1 MPPEPN
7 ETARQ
12 IRHGIFVLI
21 TAALVILFV
30 WCAWELLLLA
40 FAGLLLGIILRA
52 FLEFVETRTHLGPR
66 MSMLIVIVALCA
78 ALGLTVWL
86 IVPRVIAQAGE
97 IAGYVPKSLHQAASY
112 FNHFDWGRNMVSV
125 VKRSIEQLNIGSKIT
140 SITFNLFDAGAGAVV
155 VFVVGFYGALEPR
168 TYEHGLLVLIPTG
181 RRDRAEEVLKE
192 VIHTLRWWVLG
203 QLVPMTV
210 LGVATM
216 ISLWLLGVPLAFTL
230 GLFTGV
236 MIFVPYIG
244 ALLSEIPAVL
254 IALRQSPTT
263 MVYVI
268 VLYLVIHGLEGY
280 ILTPL
285 VQRRAV
291 RLPPVLT
298 VLAQLFMWIIAG
310 FLGVALA
317 TPLAAVGL
325 VLVKM
330 LYLNQHIEH

>member
-1 MPPEPN
+1 
-7 ETARQ
+7 
-12 IRHGIFVLI
+12 
-21 TAALVILFV
+21 
-30 WCAWELLLLA
+30 
-40 FAGLLLGIILRA
+40 
-52 FLEFVETRTHLGPR
+52 
-66 MSMLIVIVALCA
+66 
-78 ALGLTVWL
+78 
-86 IVPRVIAQAGE
+86 
-97 IAGYVPKSLHQAASY
+97 
-112 FNHFDWGRNMVSV
+112 
-125 VKRSIEQLNIGSKIT
+125 
-140 SITFNLFDAGAGAVV
+140 
-155 VFVVGFYGALEPR
+155 
-168 TYEHGLLVLIPTG
+168 
-181 RRDRAEEVLKE
+181 
-192 VIHTLRWWVLG
+192 
-203 QLVPMTV
+203 
-210 LGVATM
+210 M

-230 GLFTGV
+230 GLLTGV

-263 MVYVI
+263 MIYVI

-298 VLAQLFMWIIAG
+298 VLAQLFMWIITG

-330 LYLNQHIEH
+330 LYLNERIEH

>member
-1 MPPEPN
+1 MPESS
-7 ETARQ
+7 EIARQ

-21 TAALVILFV
+21 TAALVVLFV
-30 WCAWELLLLA
+30 WCAWRLLLLA
-40 FAGLLLGIILRA
+40 FAGLLFGIILRA
-52 FLEFVETRTHLGPR
+52 FLDFVEARTHFGPR
-66 MSMLIVIVALCA
+66 LSMLIVTLALCA

-86 IVPRVIAQAGE
+86 IAPRVIAQGGE
-97 IAGYVPKSLHQAASY
+97 IASYVPKSLHQAASY
-112 FNHFDWGRNMVSV
+112 FNQFDWGRNIVSL
-125 VKRSIEQLNIGSKIT
+125 VKRSLGQLNIGSKIT
-140 SITFNLFDAGAGAVV
+140 SITFNLVDSAVGVIV

-168 TYEHGLLVLIPTG
+168 TYERGLLLLIPTG
-181 RRDRAEEVLKE
+181 RRDSAEAVLKE

-203 QLVPMTV
+203 QLIPMTV
-210 LGVATM
+210 LGAATM
-216 ISLWLLGVPLAFTL
+216 ISLWVLGVPLAFTL
-230 GLFTGV
+230 GLLTGV

-254 IALRQSPTT
+254 IALRQGPAT
-263 MVYVI
+263 MAYVI
-268 VLYLVIHGLEGY
+268 ILYLVIHGLEGY

-298 VLAQLFMWIIAG
+298 ILAQLFMWIVAG

-325 VLVKM
+325 VLVRM
-330 LYLNQHIEH
+330 LYLNEHIEH

>member
-1 MPPEPN
+1 MPAEAN
-7 ETARQ
+7 EIARQ
-12 IRHGIFVLI
+12 IRHGTFVLI

-30 WCAWELLLLA
+30 WYAWELLLLI

-52 FLEFVETRTHLGPR
+52 FVDFIEARTHLGAR
-66 MSMLIVIVALCA
+66 MSMLVVILTLCA
-78 ALGLTVWL
+78 AIALTAWL
-86 IVPRVIAQAGE
+86 IAPRVIAQGAQIVGN
-97 IAGYVPKSLHQAASY
+97 IPKSLHQAANY
-112 FNHFDWGRNMVSV
+112 LNQFDWGRDVVSV
-125 VKRSIEQLNIGSKIT
+125 VKESVQQLNIGSKIT
-140 SITFNLFDAGAGAVV
+140 SITFNLFDAAAGVAVV
-155 VFVVGFYGALEPR
+155 LVVGFYGALDPR
-168 TYEHGLLVLIPTG
+168 TYERGLLLLIPTG
-181 RRDRAEEVLKE
+181 RRPRAEEVLKA

-203 QLVPMTV
+203 QLVPMSV

-216 ISLWLLGVPLAFTL
+216 VSLWLLGVPLAFTL
-230 GLFTGV
+230 GLLTGV
-236 MIFVPYIG
+236 MIFVPYLG
-244 ALLSEIPAVL
+244 ALLSEIPAIL

-263 MVYVI
+263 MLYVI

-298 VLAQLFMWIIAG
+298 VLAQLFMWIITG

-330 LYLNQHIEH
+330 LYLNERIEH